1 MPVSFVNITNGVFYD
16 FESWD
21 EIVRLGG
28 LRKIFPANDYDNIF
42 NDKACKETIGKVQIE
57 MLLGFKVD
65 IDSALEFLK
74 PFEKAMALFNQR
86 NKTK

>member
-1 MPVSFVNITNGVFYD
+1 MPVSFVNITSGVFYD

-21 EIVRLGG
+21 EIVELGG
-28 LRKIFPANDYDNIF
+28 LRKILPANDIY
-42 NDKACKETIGKVQIE
+42 NDKACKETIRKVQIE
-57 MLLGFKVD
+57 ILLGFKVD
-65 IDSALEFLK
+65 IDSTLEFLK